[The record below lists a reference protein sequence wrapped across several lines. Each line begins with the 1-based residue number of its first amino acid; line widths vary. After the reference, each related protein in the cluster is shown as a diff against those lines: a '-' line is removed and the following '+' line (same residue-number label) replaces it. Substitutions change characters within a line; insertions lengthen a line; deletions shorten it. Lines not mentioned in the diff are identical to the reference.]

1 MLDVTNCSMAVL
13 TVYCVWLA
21 LADHTASTTGK
32 YTSAVM
38 YKRWRAA
45 RWRAARWLARW
56 HGGEPR
62 QYIGAAVLGYSVL
75 CTPSARWCWIL
86 LAVDLQLGFYM
97 LRTVL

>member
-1 MLDVTNCSMAVL
+1 MLDVMNCIMTVL
-13 TVYCVWLA
+13 TTYCIWLA

-45 RWRAARWLARW
+45 RWLARW

-62 QYIGAAVLGYSVL
+62 QYIGAAVRGYSVL
-75 CTPSARWCWIL
+75 CTPSARWCWLL
-86 LAVDLQLGFYM
+86 LAVDVQLGFYM
-97 LRTVL
+97 LRTAL